1 MQLSPLLQ
9 GQVHDH
15 TVHSPGGL
23 GGPGHLPGSAHMS
36 LCDFGP
42 VMPPQFTHV
51 SCERVNVLLDLE
63 PFLL

>member
-1 MQLSPLLQ
+1 MWLPPLPE

-15 TVHSPGGL
+15 IVHSPGDL
-23 GGPGHLPGSAHMS
+23 GGPEHVPSSACMC

-42 VMPPQFTHV
+42 VMPPQFTRM